1 MIESVAT
8 NMPLSSG
15 TKLGPYEIVAPIGAG
30 GMGEVYHA
38 RDTRLARDVA
48 IKVLPASFVSDAERL
63 RRFEQEARAAGA
75 LNHPN
80 ILAIYDIG
88 AHDGAPF
95 LVTELLEGETLR
107 ERLRSGPLPVRK
119 ALDIAVQAAHGV
131 AAAHEKG
138 IIHRDLKPANIF
150 LTADGRVKI
159 LDFGLAKLTQPD
171 ASGLSETQS
180 PTRTADP
187 VTQTEAGVVLGT
199 VGYMSPE
206 QVRGKPTDAR
216 SDIFALGTILYEML
230 SGQRAFEKDSSADT
244 MAAIL
249 KEEPPELSGEG
260 KRIPP
265 AVDRI
270 VRHCLEKNP
279 AERFQSARDLAFDLE
294 SLSGTST
301 TSTATLAT
309 AKSRQRKWLAPLVA
323 VIVALAVGAAGGWFF
338 SRGAAVMAQPTYH
351 QLTFDRGLIYA
362 ARFASDGQSVYYSA
376 AWKGQP
382 VQVYSTN
389 PSSPESRP
397 LNLTNSGLF
406 AVSSSEM
413 AISVG
418 CKEIFIGDCQGTLAT
433 VPISGGAPREIS
445 SNVVSADWSADG
457 KMAAIRDLDGE
468 YQVEFPL
475 GKTIYKNA
483 SGWLDFLR
491 ISPKGNMV
499 AFADLL
505 PGSDIG
511 RVVILDRAGKMIA
524 RSAVFPSVEGVA
536 WPPAGNEVWFAA
548 GRNEAWANAIHA
560 LSFSGRDRLIL
571 RLPGML
577 RLHDIARDGRVLLSK
592 EVWTSGLEFH
602 GPNDAKERDLSWLD
616 SAVVTDLS
624 SDGDSLAFEEAGASA
639 HADEFQAY
647 MQRTDGSLP
656 VKMGRANDPVFSP
669 DGNWVLTD
677 SVPFS
682 KFLLLPTAAGVTRQ
696 LEANGIL
703 QCASLGW
710 MPNGKEIYFAGNDGR
725 EWRIYLQN
733 ISGGAPR
740 AVTPPILVKP
750 NHIESD
756 LVSPDGKALF
766 ARDLNG
772 EGWLYPLAGGKPQ
785 GVPGLVPE
793 DIWVNWSNDGRS
805 AYVYQDD
812 KTHAQ
817 VFRLDLATGKRQSV
831 RVLGTADTAG
841 LTQVAPVRI
850 TADGKAYAYTYG
862 RSLSNLYLADGV
874 K

>member
-1 MIESVAT
+1 
-8 NMPLSSG
+8 MPLA
-15 TKLGPYEIVAPIGAG
+15 KAVRLGPYEILDPLGAG
-30 GMGEVYHA
+30 GMGEVYRA
-38 RDTRLARDVA
+38 RDTRLGREVA
-48 IKVLPASFVSDAERL
+48 VKVLPAAFSADAERL
-63 RRFEQEARAAGA
+63 RRFEQEARAASA

-88 AHDGAPF
+88 THDGAPF

-107 ERLRSGPLPVRK
+107 ERLRSGPLAVRK
-119 ALDIAVQAAHGV
+119 ALDLAIQAAHGIS
-131 AAAHEKG
+131 AAHEKG

-150 LTADGRVKI
+150 LTNDGRVKI
-159 LDFGLAKLTQPD
+159 LDFGLAKLTQRDTPVSD
-171 ASGLSETQS
+171 TQS
-180 PTRTADP
+180 QTRTADP
-187 VTQTEAGVVLGT
+187 TTQTEAGVVLGT

-206 QVRGKPTDAR
+206 QVRGKPADAR

-249 KEEPPELSGEG
+249 KEDPPELSGEG
-260 KRIPP
+260 KKIPP
-265 AVDRI
+265 AVERV

-279 AERFQSARDLAFDLE
+279 AERFQSARDLSFDLE
-294 SLSGTST
+294 SLAGTST
-301 TSTATLAT
+301 ASVHSLSPASPSRRKRQLIFAVIGTLGLIVVGVGAYSLGRS
-309 AKSRQRKWLAPLVA
+309 ALAPQ
-323 VIVALAVGAAGGWFF
+323 
-338 SRGAAVMAQPTYH
+338 QPVYH

-362 ARFASDGQSVYYSA
+362 ARFAPDGQSVYYSA
-376 AWKGQP
+376 SWKGQP
-382 VQVYSTN
+382 VQIYSTN

-397 LNLTNSGLF
+397 LNLTDSGLF

-418 CKEIFIGDCQGTLAT
+418 CKEIFIGDCRGTLAM

-445 SNVVSADWSADG
+445 RTVVSADWSADG
-457 KMAAIRDLDGE
+457 KIAAIRDLGGE

-483 SGWLDFLR
+483 TGWLDFLR
-491 ISPKGNMV
+491 ISPKGDMV

-511 RVVILDRAGKMIA
+511 RVVILDRGGKLIA

-560 LSFSGRDRLIL
+560 LSFSGKDRIIL

-592 EVWTSGLEFH
+592 EIWTSGLEFH

-624 SDGDSLAFEEAGASA
+624 SDGTSLAFEEAGASA

-647 MQRTDGSLP
+647 IQRTDGSLP
-656 VKMGRANDPVFSP
+656 VKLGRANDPVFSS
-669 DGNWVLTD
+669 DGGWVLTD

-682 KFLLLPTAAGVTRQ
+682 NFLLLPTGAGETRQ
-696 LEANGIL
+696 LEARGI
-703 QCASLGW
+703 QECASLGW
-710 MPNGKEIYFAGNDGR
+710 MPGGKEIYFAGSDGQ

-750 NHIESD
+750 NYIESD
-756 LVSPDGKALF
+756 LVSPDGKAVF

-772 EGWLYPLAGGKPQ
+772 KGWLYPLAGGQPRAAL
-785 GVPGLVPE
+785 GLAPE
-793 DIWVNWSNDGRS
+793 DMWVNWSSDGRS

-817 VFRLDLATGKRQSV
+817 VFRLDLSTGKRQMV
-831 RVLGTADTAG
+831 RVLGPADTAG
-841 LTQVAPVRI
+841 LTSISPVRI
-850 TADGKAYAYTYG
+850 APDGKAYAYTYG
-862 RSLSNLYLADGV
+862 RALSNLYVADGV